1 MNFTFTTFKKL
12 FGVNKFSSHDTE
24 ILSPNTL
31 SSYSNVF
38 TKSDKFLDEPYIELL
53 KYVLKYGKERKDRTG
68 TNTLSCFGQQLRF
81 DISTSVPVL
90 TTKKMAWRSC
100 IIELLWFLRGETN
113 VKTLQEQGVNIWNAN
128 TTREFL
134 DKNDKPHI
142 KEGEIGAGYGFQWR
156 HFGGVYGKKSNFFE
170 TKYETECVNSLS
182 ENGFDQIKYIINEIK
197 TNPMSRRIFLSAWNP
212 LQLYDMA
219 LPPCHVSCQF
229 YVEISDSGEPEFL
242 SCHLYQRS
250 VDCFLGLP
258 FNIFSYTVLTY
269 ILAEIC
275 NLKPK
280 ELIISTG
287 DTHIYSNHIEQV
299 KVQIEREPYPS
310 PQLKLNSSI
319 KTKKIEEIIINDF
332 ELLNYQHHPKISGLM
347 SA

>member
-1 MNFTFTTFKKL
+1 M
-12 FGVNKFSSHDTE
+12 V
-24 ILSPNTL
+24 
-31 SSYSNVF
+31 
-38 TKSDKFLDEPYIELL
+38 FLDNTYIELL
-53 KYVLKYGKERKDRTG
+53 RYVLKNGKERKDRTG
-68 TNTLSCFGQQLRF
+68 TDTISCFGQQLKF

-100 IIELLWFLRGETN
+100 IKELLWFLKGDTT
-113 VKTLQEQGVNIWNAN
+113 VKTLQEQGVKIWNAN

-134 DKNDKPHI
+134 DKNDKKHI

-156 HFGGVYGKKSNFFE
+156 HFGGEYGSNLPGG
-170 TKYETECVNSLS
+170 V
-182 ENGFDQIKYIINEIK
+182 DQIEYIINEIK
-197 TNPMSRRIFLSAWNP
+197 TNPMSRRIYLSAWNP
-212 LQLYDMA
+212 SQMDDMA

-229 YVEISDSGEPEFL
+229 YIDNDDNGEPKHL

-269 ILAEIC
+269 LLAKIC
-275 NLKPK
+275 NLHPK

-287 DTHIYSNHIEQV
+287 DTHIYKNHIEQV
-299 KVQIEREPYPS
+299 KLQIEREPYPS
-310 PQLKLNSSI
+310 PQLILNSSI
-319 KTKKIEEIIINDF
+319 KTKKIEEFTINDF
-332 ELLNYQHHPKISGLM
+332 ELLNYNYHPAILGEM

>member
-1 MNFTFTTFKKL
+1 MS
-12 FGVNKFSSHDTE
+12 V
-24 ILSPNTL
+24 
-31 SSYSNVF
+31 
-38 TKSDKFLDEPYIELL
+38 LDIPYINLL
-53 KYVLKYGKERKDRTG
+53 KYVLENGKERKERTG
-68 TNTLSCFGQQLRF
+68 TNTISCFGQQIKF

-113 VKTLQEQGVNIWNAN
+113 IKTLQEQGVKIWNAN
-128 TTREFL
+128 TTRDFL
-134 DKNDKPHI
+134 DKNEREHI

-156 HFGGVYGKKSNFFE
+156 HFGGDYG
-170 TKYETECVNSLS
+170 S
-182 ENGFDQIKYIINEIK
+182 EIPGGFDQISYIINELK

-212 LQLYDMA
+212 LQMEDMA

-229 YVEISDSGEPEFL
+229 YVEESDEIGEPNYL

-269 ILAEIC
+269 LLANIC

-280 ELIISTG
+280 ELIISMG
-287 DTHIYSNHIEQV
+287 DVHIYKNHIEQV
-299 KVQIEREPYPS
+299 NIQIKREPYPS
-310 PQLKLNSSI
+310 PQLNI
-319 KTKKIEEIIINDF
+319 IGGGIAEIKKIDEFTINDF
-332 ELLNYQHHPKISGLM
+332 ELINYHHHPAIVGEM

>member
-1 MNFTFTTFKKL
+1 MF
-12 FGVNKFSSHDTE
+12 
-24 ILSPNTL
+24 
-31 SSYSNVF
+31 
-38 TKSDKFLDEPYIELL
+38 FLDNPYIELL
-53 KYVLKYGKERKDRTG
+53 KYVLNNGKERKDRTG
-68 TNTLSCFGQQLRF
+68 TDTISCFGQQLKF

-100 IIELLWFLRGETN
+100 IIELLWFLKGDTN
-113 VKTLQEQGVNIWNAN
+113 VKTLQEQGVKIWNAN

-134 DKNDKPHI
+134 DKNNKTHI

-156 HFGGVYGKKSNFFE
+156 HFGGDYNFASTSFPQNSFSPTLRSGENVNLRNSTERSVEEDPFSVACEEKSNLPGG
-170 TKYETECVNSLS
+170 V
-182 ENGFDQIKYIINEIK
+182 DQIEYIINEIK
-197 TNPMSRRIFLSAWNP
+197 TNPMSRRIYLSAWNP
-212 LQLYDMA
+212 LQMNDMA

-229 YVEISDSGEPEFL
+229 YVDNDDNGEPKHL

-269 ILAEIC
+269 LLAKIC
-275 NLKPK
+275 NLQPK

-287 DTHIYSNHIEQV
+287 DTHIYKNHIEQV
-299 KVQIEREPYPS
+299 KLQIEREPYPS
-310 PQLKLNSSI
+310 PQLELKPFIL
-319 KTKKIEEIIINDF
+319 TKKIEEITINDF
-332 ELLNYQHHPKISGLM
+332 ELLNYNYHPAILGEM